1 MGITNVPFVVFM
13 LANVAKGKQPKM
25 SDKSSIENDI
35 TEIKVTVREIA
46 VNQKQLCE
54 DIKSHARTLYGAEG
68 RNGLVGDVRDIRT
81 TAGVLKWISGT
92 GLITAVTSW
101 LARIGD

>member
-1 MGITNVPFVVFM
+1 MLVNVV
-13 LANVAKGKQPKM
+13 KGKRLRM
-25 SDKSSIENDI
+25 SDKNSIESDL
-35 TEIKVTVREIA
+35 TEIKITVREIA
-46 VNQKQLCE
+46 VNQRQLFE
-54 DIKSHARTLYGAEG
+54 DIKSHSKTLYGIEG

-81 TAGVLKWISGT
+81 TAGILKWISGT